1 VLLNELPRLLRVH
14 VRMQLAVRTLPV
26 TLPVGAVDGETVV
39 VHQEPH
45 EVLVRLKA
53 ALIHGA
59 SLDEDAVPNQVAE
72 GAVLIASDE
81 VGEVRLAVH
90 CELHPG
96 GHAVN
101 RMLVLRDDDRST
113 QEVID
118 GVKQHLLL
126 GLGSHRSH
134 SASVAGSEK
143 GQQPFFWKRPVQAD
157 PFGSS
162 PWSTKGV

>member
-1 VLLNELPRLLRVH
+1 
-14 VRMQLAVRTLPV
+14 MQLAVRTLPV
-26 TLPVGAVDGETVV
+26 TLPVGAVDSETVV

-45 EVLVRLKA
+45 EVLVRLKTV
-53 ALIHGA
+53 LVHGTRVE
-59 SLDEDAVPNQVAE
+59 EDSVPHQVAE
-72 GAVLIASDE
+72 GAVFVASDE

-101 RMLVLRDDDRST
+101 RVLVLRDDDCST

-126 GLGSHRSH
+126 GLRSHRGH

-143 GQQPFFWKRPVQAD
+143 GQQPFFQKRSVQAD